1 MDWRARDEVTLME
14 LSGCHGISTRI
25 ILANSTIASFFSA
38 LTRWWCFKAAKWKLN
53 PQTPLLKFVHANGRS
68 TASKYHTSCDPPL
81 PHRQP
86 LQLHLQWNVNFA
98 SLGHPGCSAEH
109 AFPLS
114 CIRFAYPA
122 QHCFSRAPTEALCLD
137 ISIYTAGHVVC

>member
-1 MDWRARDEVTLME
+1 VPRNQLE
-14 LSGCHGISTRI
+14 
-25 ILANSTIASFFSA
+25 
-38 LTRWWCFKAAKWKLN
+38 
-53 PQTPLLKFVHANGRS
+53 TPLEQFSQINNCGVFQRPRS
-68 TASKYHTSCDPPL
+68 LVVLQSRQVEIKSTNPTSQIVPRQRQVDCIQYHTSCDPHPL
-81 PHRQP
+81 HRQP

-98 SLGHPGCSAEH
+98 SFGHPGCSTEH

-137 ISIYTAGHVVC
+137 ISIYIP